1 MAEDDPPYESP
12 LKRQIEERIRTAP
25 PGMRDLFVEALGKL
39 DHTDPRKV
47 LELMPAGTRDVYERT
62 ALRAR
67 DLMPLAQH
75 AHEAGCYIESLI
87 LFHGLAL
94 FCLRALFVLA
104 WQRAIMPRP
113 LTPEKVRRFDPTKS
127 KPGEVGKLIEWL
139 HGDGLLPPIEAKQMR
154 TLNEVRNRAA
164 HGVIFG
170 EISPQELAA
179 ASVESLTA
187 AQWIVDWTKT
197 WFSNPRPLK
206 RVP

>member
-1 MAEDDPPYESP
+1 MAEDGPAYESP

-94 FCLRALFVLA
+94 FCLPALFVLA

-113 LTPEKVRRFDPTKS
+113 LTPEKVRR
-127 KPGEVGKLIEWL
+127 
-139 HGDGLLPPIEAKQMR
+139 LLPHPIQ
-154 TLNEVRNRAA
+154 
-164 HGVIFG
+164 
-170 EISPQELAA
+170 
-179 ASVESLTA
+179 
-187 AQWIVDWTKT
+187 
-197 WFSNPRPLK
+197 PRRGRHPHQPPSHE
-206 RVP
+206 RPP